1 MPILHIHA
9 QNPAFYIALLA
20 LGLLTAI
27 KSGAISPEAGIWTMR
42 MPKNYDEILP
52 YCPPELQSII
62 ECFDELD
69 ALYTLDPVAYAKTI
83 DQFIHDLHHILA
95 EYSEQYGVNLTIS
108 GRP

>member
-1 MPILHIHA
+1 MSILHIHA
-9 QNPAFYIALLA
+9 QNPAFYIAILA
-20 LGLLTAI
+20 LGLLTTI
-27 KSGAISPEAGIWTMR
+27 KSGTVAPEAGIWTLR

-69 ALYTLDPVAYAKTI
+69 ALSQLDPTAYSQTI
-83 DQFIHDLHHILA
+83 DRFIHDLHRILA

-108 GRP
+108 RQI